1 LRRFTQL
8 FIEMD
13 RTTRSS
19 ERLAAMVRYFH
30 SAPPQ
35 DAAWGL
41 FFLSGRKVKRL
52 PNWRV
57 LDDAIRSETD
67 LPDWLVG
74 SSYEAVGDGAEMMA
88 LLYPHEPKDHDGV
101 NESLSELVEK
111 RLLPLRTMADPARQ
125 RDAIRASWSVMT
137 RDQRLVFNK
146 LLTGAFRVGVAQ
158 TSIIKALAEVANVSP
173 AVMSHRFAGDWE
185 PTAPR
190 FTALIDGTVEGNGTG
205 TTSQAAGGASSAQ
218 PYPFFLGYPL
228 EGDVADL
235 GEIAQWQV
243 EWKYDGIRA
252 QVIHRAGLSSPIVWS
267 RGEELI
273 APAFPEIV
281 EAAAVLPQGTVL
293 DGEIAAWENE
303 RALPFAMLQRRINR
317 KQVEAALWVDVPV
330 AFIAFDVL
338 EFAGKDVREKPLRE
352 RRAILEALIT
362 ALPNVGAGP
371 AMRASPL
378 VTFSSWDELARLR
391 LESRQ
396 RSVEGVMLKRL
407 DSVYA
412 VGRKKGDWWKWKID
426 PYTVDAVLIY
436 AQGGSGRRSGLFTD
450 YTFGVWDE
458 SGVST
463 SNVGGRELVPVA
475 KAYSGLT
482 DDEIKQVDRF
492 IKQNTLSK
500 HGSVRVVKPEL
511 VFELAFEGIQ
521 ESDRH
526 KAKLAL
532 RFPRMHRW
540 RTDKKAEE
548 ADTLETLR
556 LLLRAHV
563 RGGSIDHGDHGG
575 HGEREKAKR

>member
-1 LRRFTQL
+1 MRRFTQL
-8 FIEMD
+8 FTEMD

-19 ERLAAMVRYFH
+19 EKLAAMVRYFH
-30 SAPPQ
+30 DAPAA

-57 LDDAIRSETD
+57 LDDAIRSETN
-67 LPDWLVG
+67 LPEWLVG
-74 SSYEAVGDGAEMMA
+74 SAYEAVGDGAEMMA
-88 LLYPHEPKDHDGV
+88 LLYPHEPDDHEGID
-101 NESLSELVEK
+101 ESLSELVEK
-111 RLLPLRTMADPARQ
+111 RLLPLRTMADPAKQ
-125 RDAIRASWSVMT
+125 RDAIRESWRVMT
-137 RDQRLVFNK
+137 RHQRLVFNK

-158 TSIIKALAEVANVSP
+158 TSIVKALAEVANVSP
-173 AVMSHRFAGDWE
+173 AVMAHRFAGDWE
-185 PTAPR
+185 PTAAR
-190 FTALIDGTVEGNGTG
+190 FRALIDGHDEGDQARDGRATRA
-205 TTSQAAGGASSAQ
+205 SPQAAGGGRASGAQ
-218 PYPFFLGYPL
+218 PYPFLLGYPL
-228 EGDVADL
+228 EGDVAEL
-235 GEIAQWQV
+235 GELAQWQV

-252 QVIHRAGLSSPIVWS
+252 QVIHRAGLASPIVWS

-273 APAFPEIV
+273 GPAFPEVV
-281 EAAAVLPQGTVL
+281 EVAAMLPAGTVL

-338 EFAGKDVREKPLRE
+338 EFAGEDVREKPLRE
-352 RRAILEALIT
+352 RRVMLESLI
-362 ALPNVGAGP
+362 ASLPSTS

-378 VTFSSWDELARLR
+378 VSFSSWDELARLR

-407 DSVYA
+407 DSAYA
-412 VGRKKGDWWKWKID
+412 VGRRKGDWWKWKID

-458 SGVST
+458 SSQT
-463 SNVGGRELVPVA
+463 RELVPVA

-492 IKQNTLSK
+492 IRQNTLSK

-548 ADTLETLR
+548 ADTLTTLR
-556 LLLRAHV
+556 ALLRAHV
-563 RGGSIDHGDHGG
+563 ESGNHGWTRMNTD
-575 HGEREKAKR
+575 RRK